1 VFKTLFTDIQD
12 VYGDA
17 KKEVSRSLKKF
28 ENSFKEAGLLLIARV
43 DENTVKIRNEQGGT
57 HFR

>member
-28 ENSFKEAGLLLIARV
+28 ENSFNEAGLLLIARV
-43 DENTVKIRNEQGGT
+43 DENTVKIRNEQEGT